1 MGPASPGSWFAS
13 RPGLP
18 RLWQPHSH
26 LCLCH
31 QAAFLPVRLYVQMP
45 SPQRQH
51 QSLDL
56 EPTLTQRP
64 NLIPS
69 AKDPLSRQGHGH
81 RFLVDMNLGETL
93 FNSAEP
99 PWKGIHL
106 HQAGKMGQGQ
116 GQGPKC

>member
-1 MGPASPGSWFAS
+1 M
-13 RPGLP
+13 
-18 RLWQPHSH
+18 
-26 LCLCH
+26 
-31 QAAFLPVRLYVQMP
+31 RLYVQMP
-45 SPQRQH
+45 LPQRQH
-51 QSLDL
+51 QSLYL

-106 HQAGKMGQGQ
+106 HQARKMGQGQ
-116 GQGPKC
+116 GRGPKC